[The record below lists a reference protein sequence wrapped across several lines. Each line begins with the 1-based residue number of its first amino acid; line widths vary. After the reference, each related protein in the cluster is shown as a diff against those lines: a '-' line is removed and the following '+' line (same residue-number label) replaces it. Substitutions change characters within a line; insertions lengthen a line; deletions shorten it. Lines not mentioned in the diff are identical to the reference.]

1 MKRIIPVGIAA
12 LGVVGLLGLGASA
25 ASAAPRVTIQGS
37 ACATISA
44 DQASLS
50 VSLAAANTTLSNDQG
65 NFANATEA
73 LSGPNGASFT
83 FAQDFNIYVVAV
95 TNSNPTDGP
104 LANLKDS
111 QTALGTDLTAWAS
124 AESAVNTAQNVVNA
138 DNVSSNLLSDLSE
151 ALSC

>member
-1 MKRIIPVGIAA
+1 MKKIIPAGIAA

-50 VSLAAANTTLSNDQG
+50 VSMATANTTLTNDQASFSSAG
-65 NFANATEA
+65 EA
-73 LSGPNGASFT
+73 LSSASAT
-83 FAQDFNIYVVAV
+83 FAADFNAYVVAV
-95 TNSNPTDGP
+95 TNGDPTDGP
-104 LANLKDS
+104 LATLKDA

-138 DNVSSNLLSDLSE
+138 DNVASTLLSDLSSS
-151 ALSC
+151 LSC